1 MVSRL
6 GSLIWHNREKLNR
19 GRQGPFGLTADSMC
33 PNLIGLYPVGPCALL
48 SILAYIYLHYWNE
61 FKSNWQFSLWS
72 TMLVMFLVEVLL
84 PIPFSFAIASSALI
98 GILYLIIETSLY
110 FGKSLVVPK
119 RCQNDLCVQVKSRG
133 KLHAQ
138 TFSSSQPPASEAYV
152 SVTRA
157 RLVSERHSWRREN
170 VSKHESK
177 LQRRTRVKNAYYS
190 PFCRVTSPF
199 KWKMILT
206 PKQNRSNFIRFIY
219 SGTITSGESVNS
231 RRFLMR
237 LLYSNKLGNGH

>member
-1 MVSRL
+1 
-6 GSLIWHNREKLNR
+6 
-19 GRQGPFGLTADSMC
+19 
-33 PNLIGLYPVGPCALL
+33 
-48 SILAYIYLHYWNE
+48 
-61 FKSNWQFSLWS
+61 
-72 TMLVMFLVEVLL
+72 MLVMFLVEVLL

-110 FGKSLVVPK
+110 FGKFLVAPK

-157 RLVSERHSWRREN
+157 RLVSEKHSWRREN

-199 KWKMILT
+199 K
-206 PKQNRSNFIRFIY
+206 
-219 SGTITSGESVNS
+219 
-231 RRFLMR
+231 
-237 LLYSNKLGNGH
+237 